1 MTGSSA
7 GAGPALLVMGVAGCG
22 KSRIGAA
29 VAARLG
35 ARFIEGDA
43 FHPAANITKM
53 QAGRPLD
60 DADRAGWLAALRER
74 IATARAQGSGL
85 VVSCSAL
92 KRAYRDVLRE
102 GDPALRFVHLD
113 GPRAVLE
120 RRLQRP
126 GHFMPPSLLDSQLA
140 TLQPLQPDEDG
151 IVLDIRKP
159 LPVLLEQILQAARLD
174 SPRPPV

>member
-1 MTGSSA
+1 MTIHVV
-7 GAGPALLVMGVAGCG
+7 VMGVAGCG
-22 KSRIGAA
+22 KSAVGRR
-29 VAARLG
+29 VAAAL
-35 ARFIEGDA
+35 ALPMVEGDD
-43 FHPAANITKM
+43 FHPPANVERMRQGVALT
-53 QAGRPLD
+53 
-60 DADRAGWLAALRER
+60 DADRAGWLAALRDR

-92 KRAYRDVLRE
+92 KRAYRDLLRS

-151 IVLDIRKP
+151 IVLDIRQP
-159 LPVLLEQILQAARLD
+159 LPVLLEQILHA
-174 SPRPPV
+174 P